1 MTRQPQI
8 STTVGPHVRKLF
20 DELCEQYGSGTA
32 VLTIAIRD
40 LHQRELG
47 TLSDEER
54 IKHGVNA
61 ICVSCGELVDPNSEW
76 QPGSNGCVFC
86 AKCAEQR

>member
-8 STTVGPHVRKLF
+8 STTVGPYVRQLY
-20 DELCEQYGSGTA
+20 DELCEQYSSGSI
-32 VLTIAIRD
+32 VLTVAIRD
-40 LHQRELG
+40 LYQKQIG
-47 TLSDEER
+47 YLSDEETLKR
-54 IKHGVNA
+54 GGPVV
-61 ICVSCGELVDPNSEW
+61 CVSCGELVDPNSSW